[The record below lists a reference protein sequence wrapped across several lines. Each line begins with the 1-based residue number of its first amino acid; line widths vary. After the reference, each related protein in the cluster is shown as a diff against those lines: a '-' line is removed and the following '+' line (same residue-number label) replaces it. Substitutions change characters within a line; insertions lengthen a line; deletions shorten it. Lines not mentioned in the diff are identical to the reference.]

1 MTKELRARLY
11 EKFKSYY
18 DRWAWYEII
27 EMEMLELLEQEI
39 LEAERRMK
47 QRCLECIPKWFDWRE
62 CEDMQDTFK
71 DCFVDW
77 TEVACKKIRTAI
89 SSLK

>member
-1 MTKELRARLY
+1 MTKELRERLY

-27 EMEMLELLEQEI
+27 EMEMLALLEQEI
-39 LEAERRMK
+39 LEAERRG
-47 QRCLECIPKWFDWRE
+47 RE
-62 CEDMQDTFK
+62 
-71 DCFVDW
+71 
-77 TEVACKKIRTAI
+77 EVIKKVAIALADYVLRTWKPIDKKLYDDFTAI